1 MGIPWIC
8 SWHFTLAIALQD
20 MPYSLL
26 REFRVKWWG
35 KYNIDRCSLG
45 NIQKYFQIVNKT
57 KTAIQTIS
65 KSTPLLNP
73 SQISQKN
80 PNSQTHKRPTSSPT
94 SSTTSSSSQISSRKE
109 KMKTFLAEM
118 LDNLRQKTVIS
129 KKVTNKLTIH
139 KPKILTVSHWVRI
152 RLDKKNCLYLNSVLI
167 FCFRYILVDSV
178 HYFCIFFSMFSFVF
192 VFYLQNNIQSISL

>member
-8 SWHFTLAIALQD
+8 SWHFTLAISLQD

-26 REFRVKWWG
+26 REFRVKWLG

-65 KSTPLLNP
+65 KSTHLLNP
-73 SQISQKN
+73 SQISQTN

-94 SSTTSSSSQISSRKE
+94 SSTTSSSSQKSSRKE

-118 LDNLRQKTVIS
+118 LAQFEAENSDIEESNQQVNDTQAEDPYGSVWI
-129 KKVTNKLTIH
+129 KKKLSIF
-139 KPKILTVSHWVRI
+139 K
-152 RLDKKNCLYLNSVLI
+152 
-167 FCFRYILVDSV
+167 FCFNFLFQVYSSRLCTLFLYFFFYVLFSLCILPTK
-178 HYFCIFFSMFSFVF
+178 
-192 VFYLQNNIQSISL
+192 

>member
-1 MGIPWIC
+1 MVQRMVVLVRTTRFNLPRRSNQDLLPILQKAP
-8 SWHFTLAIALQD
+8 IALQD

-26 REFRVKWWG
+26 REFRVKWLG

-65 KSTPLLNP
+65 KSTHLLNP
-73 SQISQKN
+73 SQISQTN

-94 SSTTSSSSQISSRKE
+94 SSTTSSSSQKSSRKE

-118 LDNLRQKTVIS
+118 LAQFEAE
-129 KKVTNKLTIH
+129 
-139 KPKILTVSHWVRI
+139 
-152 RLDKKNCLYLNSVLI
+152 NSDIEESNQQVNDTQAEDPYGVPLGHDP
-167 FCFRYILVDSV
+167 FG
-178 HYFCIFFSMFSFVF
+178 
-192 VFYLQNNIQSISL
+192 